1 MRTMRTINKQGRHAG
16 GAQIAAMTVRQ
27 TLRNLGVKEF
37 PGNVGGWRS
46 RLSLTPSAGNQAIRL
61 LGRVD
66 EPSILDLRSSN
77 DAGAE
82 PTWSDFGGYAGI
94 PAIEHSSAITYVSS
108 CRPNRH
114 LIYVSPQISNL
125 GFVPEDLLGRPDL
138 RLQQVHEEDF
148 GRFDQALRHSCNAA
162 ENFIC
167 HYRLYDSQ
175 GKVRWFHD
183 EATVVCDEA
192 GVPLFIKGVMLDI
205 SDKKRMEAELVDH
218 RYCLERNVEQRTRL
232 QTKRIATLESCNAS
246 LCDQLSSARQE
257 IAALKQMLRLAVPES
272 CPESGEDCSADMSS
286 GL

>member
-1 MRTMRTINKQGRHAG
+1 MTIDKQGHHAG
-16 GAQIAAMTVRQ
+16 GAQIAALAVRQ

-37 PGNVGGWRS
+37 PGNVGCWRS
-46 RLSLTPSAGNQAIRL
+46 RRSLPMQVGSYAIGLPS
-61 LGRVD
+61 RVD
-66 EPSILDLRSSN
+66 EPSMLELQSSN

-82 PTWSDFGGYAGI
+82 QARVDFGAYADI
-94 PAIEHSSAITYVSS
+94 PAIEHSSAISYVSS
-108 CRPNRH
+108 CRSNRH

-125 GFVPEDLLGRPDL
+125 GFAPEDLLDRPDL

-148 GRFDQALRHSCNAA
+148 GRFDQALRRSCNAA
-162 ENFIC
+162 ENFNC
-167 HYRLYDSQ
+167 HYRLYDNH

-218 RYCLERNVEQRTRL
+218 RYCLERNVEQRTRQ

-246 LCDQLSSARQE
+246 LCNQLSSARQE
-257 IAALKQMLRLAVPES
+257 IAALKQSLMLAVPGYG
-272 CPESGEDCSADMSS
+272 PESGDYRSADMPS